1 MPRYAYLLLP
11 LIGGAMIAAQA
22 PVNARLRL
30 VLGSPVGSALVSFVV
45 GTVLL
50 FGAVVVAGDAGR
62 LGALGGGPWW
72 AYLGGAFGAV
82 FVFATLVASPRLGVT
97 TTFVAVI
104 VGQVALAALIDR
116 FGWLGAD
123 AVPFSWGAPGGP
135 RADVRQPG
143 AAAAIR
149 LGGEGAETSPPPGS
163 GHVEQ
168 TTFTHCGCV
177 ALPLARLP
185 PPSIEPGVASIPWP
199 WFLPGGVALQRVPAR
214 GAGLC
219 PRRSRSRCRRSRCAT
234 LPDQAVAVRSRTG
247 RPRARSR
254 RRCPRAVLARSGCS
268 WRSKKKSP
276 VSFPVAVLPTTRSVA
291 GGADHDADGRVAVRA
306 VATDRRWSRSRR

>member
-22 PVNARLRL
+22 PVNARLRV

-50 FGAVVVAGDAGR
+50 LGAVVVVGDAGR

-123 AVPFSWGAPGGP
+123 PVPLSWE
-135 RADVRQPG
+135 RL
-143 AAAAIR
+143 AA
-149 LGGEGAETSPPPGS
+149 L
-163 GHVEQ
+163 VLM
-168 TTFTHCGCV
+168 C
-177 ALPLARLP
+177 
-185 PPSIEPGVASIPWP
+185 AS
-199 WFLPGGVALQRVPAR
+199 LVL
-214 GAGLC
+214 LL
-219 PRRSRSRCRRSRCAT
+219 RSS
-234 LPDQAVAVRSRTG
+234 
-247 RPRARSR
+247 
-254 RRCPRAVLARSGCS
+254 
-268 WRSKKKSP
+268 
-276 VSFPVAVLPTTRSVA
+276 
-291 GGADHDADGRVAVRA
+291 
-306 VATDRRWSRSRR
+306 

>member
-22 PVNARLRL
+22 PVNARLRV
-30 VLGSPVGSALVSFVV
+30 VLGSPVGSALVSFAV

-116 FGWLGAD
+116 FGWLGAEP
-123 AVPFSWGAPGGP
+123 VPLSWE
-135 RADVRQPG
+135 RL
-143 AAAAIR
+143 AA
-149 LGGEGAETSPPPGS
+149 L
-163 GHVEQ
+163 
-168 TTFTHCGCV
+168 
-177 ALPLARLP
+177 ALMC
-185 PPSIEPGVASIPWP
+185 AS
-199 WFLPGGVALQRVPAR
+199 LVL
-214 GAGLC
+214 LL
-219 PRRSRSRCRRSRCAT
+219 RSS
-234 LPDQAVAVRSRTG
+234 
-247 RPRARSR
+247 
-254 RRCPRAVLARSGCS
+254 
-268 WRSKKKSP
+268 
-276 VSFPVAVLPTTRSVA
+276 
-291 GGADHDADGRVAVRA
+291 
-306 VATDRRWSRSRR
+306 